1 MACPPSTYGIS
12 NREIYA
18 LASTNITN
26 ISLVNPHFL
35 IKAIWTLD
43 LISKDCVG
51 CQQKNR
57 KHFMTQV
64 LQVSPSL
71 NLGSASRLG
80 AEGQPLAFSNSLL
93 TGPACEKTNIT
104 LKLLGIL

>member
-1 MACPPSTYGIS
+1 
-12 NREIYA
+12 
-18 LASTNITN
+18 
-26 ISLVNPHFL
+26 
-35 IKAIWTLD
+35 
-43 LISKDCVG
+43 
-51 CQQKNR
+51 
-57 KHFMTQV
+57 MTQV